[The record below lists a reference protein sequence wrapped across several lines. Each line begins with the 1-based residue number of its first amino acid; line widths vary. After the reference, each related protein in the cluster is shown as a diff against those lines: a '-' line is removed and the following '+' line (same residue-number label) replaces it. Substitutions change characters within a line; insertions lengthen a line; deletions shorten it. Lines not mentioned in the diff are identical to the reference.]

1 MAKPK
6 AKPTNIVEAW
16 ESTDYFRSLFG
27 KDLSSW
33 KGWRT
38 FLMALYGIPL
48 EDEEERLLFTLGTL
62 RETPTPGGYH
72 EAYAIVGRRGGKSR
86 ISSLIAAYEAV
97 LGGWSDRVAAGERAW
112 VFVLA
117 TDKAQAGIILN
128 YCRAFLHLFD
138 DPKEPKKSLVEREGV
153 DEIHLRNGISV
164 AVKPCTFRAS
174 RGYSTCCVIADEIA
188 FWRDENSANPAAEV
202 ITSILPGLIPGAKL
216 IGISTPYGR
225 MGYLYDVHR
234 EHFGK
239 NESDFLV
246 WQADTRT
253 MNPTYD
259 EAMIKR
265 LVKRDPI
272 AMRAE
277 YDAQF
282 REDVQAFLPLEL
294 IELSM
299 VRKEAFP
306 EKNNSYTAFVD
317 PSGGRSDSMTLAIAH
332 TGIVEKNGVK
342 KEKIILDRIVERH
355 PPFDPQAVTKEFA
368 DMIKGYGC
376 HSATSDRFGG
386 VWVSDAFQKAG
397 VRMDM
402 SDLPASDLY
411 LNFAALL
418 NSGRV
423 ELVDHDRLKVQLQ
436 SLERRT
442 GQMGKDKVDHPPG
455 LHDDLA
461 NAVAGAIVIAS
472 HDRAWTAEEQEA
484 RMPHPQSGRPA
495 ALIRPEER
503 ATQLRRTAE
512 AEIDEFMRGSGC
524 SPLIRR

>member
-1 MAKPK
+1 MPK
-6 AKPTNIVEAW
+6 TRPTNIVEAW
-16 ESTDYFRSLFG
+16 ESKDYFRPLFG

-38 FLMALYGIPL
+38 FLKALYGIPFA
-48 EDEEERLLFTLGTL
+48 DEEEHLLFTLGTL
-62 RETPTPGGYH
+62 RETPAPDGYH

-97 LGGWSDRVAAGERAW
+97 LGGWNDRVAAGERAW

-117 TDKAQAGIILN
+117 TDKSQAGIIVN
-128 YCRAFLHLFD
+128 YMRPLLHLFD
-138 DPKEPKKSLVEREGV
+138 DPKEPRKSLVERETT
-153 DEIHLRNGISV
+153 DEVHLRNGISV

-202 ITSILPGLIPGAKL
+202 VTSILPGMIPGSRL

-225 MGYLYDVHR
+225 MGFLYDIHR

-239 NESDFLV
+239 GESDFLV

-259 EAMIKR
+259 AAMIKR

-282 REDVQAFLPLEL
+282 REDVTAFLPLEL

-299 VRKEAFP
+299 VRQQALP
-306 EKNNSYTAFVD
+306 SPGHAYTCFVD
-317 PSGGRSDSMTLAIAH
+317 PSGGRHDSMTLAVTH
-332 TGIVEKNGVK
+332 CEGEKVV
-342 KEKIILDRIVERH
+342 LDRIEERH
-355 PPFDPQAVTKEFA
+355 PPFDPQAVTQEFA
-368 DMIKGYGC
+368 ALIKGYGC

-423 ELVDHDRLKVQLQ
+423 ELVEHDRLKVQLQ

-461 NAVAGAIVIAS
+461 NAVAGAVVMAS
-472 HDRAWTAEEQEA
+472 HDRKWDVREQEA
-484 RMPHPQSGRPA
+484 RMPSVQSGRPA
-495 ALIRPEER
+495 VLIRPEDK
-503 ATQLRRTAE
+503 LRRTAE
-512 AEIDEFMRGSGC
+512 AEMDSFMRGGGC
-524 SPLIRR
+524 SPVVRR

>member
-1 MAKPK
+1 MKLPH
-6 AKPTNIVEAW
+6 PNNIIEAW
-16 ESTDYFRSLFG
+16 ESNDYFRPLFG

-38 FLMALYGIPL
+38 FLKALYGIPFA
-48 EDEEERLLFTLGTL
+48 DDEERLLFQLGTL
-62 RETPTPGGYH
+62 RETPSAEGYP

-112 VFVLA
+112 VFVIA
-117 TDKAQAGIILN
+117 TDKSQAGIILN

-138 DPKEPKKSLVEREGV
+138 DPKEPRESLVEREGV

-174 RGYSTCCVIADEIA
+174 RGYSTCSVIADEIA
-188 FWRDENSANPAAEV
+188 FWRDENSANPAAEIISSV
-202 ITSILPGLIPGAKL
+202 LPGLIPGAKL

-225 MGYLYDVHR
+225 MGYLYDIHR

-239 NESDFLV
+239 SESDFLV

-253 MNPTYD
+253 MNPLYD

-282 REDVQAFLPLEL
+282 REDVTAFLPLEL

-299 VRKEAFP
+299 VRQQALP
-306 EKNNSYTAFVD
+306 VPGHIYTCFCD
-317 PSGGRSDSMTLAIAH
+317 PSGGRHDSMTLAICH
-332 TGIVEKNGVK
+332 CENEKV
-342 KEKIILDRIVERH
+342 ILDRIEERM
-355 PPFDPQAVTKEFA
+355 PPFDPQTVTKEFA
-368 DMIKGYGC
+368 ELIKAYGC

-386 VWVSDAFQKAG
+386 VWVSDAFQKQG
-397 VRMDM
+397 IRMDM

-423 ELVDHDRLKVQLQ
+423 ELVEHDRLKVQLQ

-442 GQMGKDKVDHPPG
+442 GQMGKDKVDHPAG

-461 NAVAGAIVIAS
+461 NSVAGAVVMAS
-472 HDRAWTAEEQEA
+472 HDRAWTVEEQEA
-484 RMPHPQSGRPA
+484 RMPRAQSGRPA
-495 ALIRPEER
+495 ELIRPEER
-503 ATQLRRTAE
+503 ATKLRRTIE
-512 AEIDEFMRGSGC
+512 AEMDSFLRGEGC
-524 SPLIRR
+524 SPILRR

>member
-1 MAKPK
+1 MKLPQ
-6 AKPTNIVEAW
+6 PTNIIEAW
-16 ESTDYFRSLFG
+16 ESPDYFRSLFG

-38 FLMALYGIPL
+38 FLKALYGIPFA
-48 EDEEERLLFTLGTL
+48 DDEERLLFQLGTL
-62 RETPTPGGYH
+62 RETPSAEGYP

-153 DEIHLRNGISV
+153 DEVHLRNGISV

-202 ITSILPGLIPGAKL
+202 ITSILPGMIPGSRL

-225 MGYLYDVHR
+225 MGFLYDIHR

-239 NESDFLV
+239 AESDFLV

-253 MNPTYD
+253 MNPLYD
-259 EAMIKR
+259 EAMIRR

-282 REDVQAFLPLEL
+282 REDVTAFLPLEL

-299 VRKEAFP
+299 VRQQALP
-306 EKNNSYTAFVD
+306 APGYSYTCFVD
-317 PSGGRSDSMTLAIAH
+317 PSGGRHDSMTLAVAH
-332 TGIVEKNGVK
+332 CEG
-342 KEKIILDRIVERH
+342 EKIILDRIEERH
-355 PPFDPQAVTKEFA
+355 PPFDPQAVVKEFS
-368 DMIKGYGC
+368 DVIKAYGC

-386 VWVSDAFQKAG
+386 VWVSDSFQKAG

-423 ELVDHDRLKVQLQ
+423 ELVEHDRLKVQLQ

-461 NAVAGAIVIAS
+461 NAVAGAVVMAS

-484 RMPHPQSGRPA
+484 RMPRAQSGRPA
-495 ALIRPEER
+495 ELIRPEER
-503 ATQLRRTAE
+503 ATQLRRAAE
-512 AEIDEFMRGSGC
+512 TEVDQWMRENGC
-524 SPLIRR
+524 SPILRR

>member
-1 MAKPK
+1 MPKPK

-16 ESTDYFRSLFG
+16 ESSDYFRPLFG

-38 FLMALYGIPL
+38 FLKALFGIPF

-128 YCRAFLHLFD
+128 YTRAFLHLFD
-138 DPKEPKKSLVEREGV
+138 DPKEPKKSLVDREGV

-202 ITSILPGLIPGAKL
+202 ITSILPGMIPGSRL

-225 MGYLYDVHR
+225 MGFLYDIHR

-239 NESDFLV
+239 AESDFLV

-253 MNPTYD
+253 MNPLYD

-282 REDVQAFLPLEL
+282 REDVTAFLPLEL

-299 VRKEAFP
+299 VRQQALP
-306 EKNNSYTAFVD
+306 NPGHTYTCFCD
-317 PSGGRSDSMTLAIAH
+317 PSGGRHDSMTLAICH
-332 TGIVEKNGVK
+332 CENEKV
-342 KEKIILDRIVERH
+342 ILDRIEERH
-355 PPFDPQAVTKEFA
+355 PPFDPQAVVKEFA
-368 DMIKGYGC
+368 DLIKGYGC

-386 VWVSDAFQKAG
+386 VWVSDSFQKQG
-397 VRMDM
+397 IRMDM

-423 ELVDHDRLKVQLQ
+423 ELVEHDRLKVQLQ

-461 NAVAGAIVIAS
+461 NAVAGAVVMAS
-472 HDRAWTAEEQEA
+472 HDRKWDAREQEA
-484 RMPHPQSGRPA
+484 RMPYPQSGRPA

-503 ATQLRRTAE
+503 ATQLRRAAE
-512 AEIDEFMRGSGC
+512 AEMDSFMRGEGC
-524 SPLIRR
+524 SPIIRR